1 MLINGIDKDV
11 ASKVFLSADDT
22 IVMVPEQDLEDLQ
35 ADLNRIYD
43 WQQQNIML
51 FNGDKFELL
60 RYGSNHKW
68 RNQGIYQLRSHIK

>member
-11 ASKVFLSADDT
+11 ASKVSLSADDT

-60 RYGSNHKW
+60 RYGSNHK
-68 RNQGIYQLRSHIK
+68 

>member
-60 RYGSNHKW
+60 RYGSNHK
-68 RNQGIYQLRSHIK
+68 